1 MSFHKEKEESLLQS
15 LIAEYLNREAGTK
28 SLITVTHCDIT
39 PDSKKVT
46 AYISVIPENLEEEA
60 LNFAKRRR
68 PEIRQHIK
76 EHSRLRHL
84 PHVEVEIDGG
94 EKNRQNIERFCAK
107 SKDNRLFDNRKKKP
121 KVLEFTS

>member
-28 SLITVTHCDIT
+28 SLITVTHCDMT

-76 EHSRLRHL
+76 EHSRLHHL
-84 PHVEVEIDGG
+84 PHVEVAIDEG
-94 EKNRQNIERFCAK
+94 EKNRQNIERLL
-107 SKDNRLFDNRKKKP
+107 R
-121 KVLEFTS
+121 EG